1 MFLLNKIVKIKKKRG
16 NKMDL
21 MKEDYQLFDRD
32 NYAFKQLKEIHTP
45 DEVEQ
50 IKQEYKAHW
59 QKWKE
64 IQLQTAALLPD
75 TYGMS
80 KPKIES
86 WTNGWNLRSHFWSAY
101 RSESRQDENACL
113 AVLLNQKQYQIYL
126 MYQHYK
132 SDTREG
138 SVEGYNQLLSLLQEW
153 STQVA
158 IEEYYIWPQPE
169 NELEDH
175 LPLSVYLSDK
185 SKQEELRETMGDR
198 TFQLGK
204 LFFSPNEYTNI
215 EEKTAEALKELA
227 PLYHAIKKK
236 L

>member
-1 MFLLNKIVKIKKKRG
+1 
-16 NKMDL
+16 MDL

-75 TYGMS
+75 TYDMS

-185 SKQEELRETMGDR
+185 SKQEELRETMGNR

-227 PLYHAIKKK
+227 ALYHAIKNK

>member
-1 MFLLNKIVKIKKKRG
+1 
-16 NKMDL
+16 MDL

-80 KPKIES
+80 KPKNES

-158 IEEYYIWPQPE
+158 IEDYYIWPQPE

-185 SKQEELRETMGDR
+185 SKQEELRETMGNR

-227 PLYHAIKKK
+227 PLYHAIKNK

>member
-1 MFLLNKIVKIKKKRG
+1 
-16 NKMDL
+16 MDL

-45 DEVEQ
+45 DEVEL

-101 RSESRQDENACL
+101 RSEDRQNENACL

-158 IEEYYIWPQPE
+158 IGEYYIWPQPE

-185 SKQEELRETMGDR
+185 TKQEELRETMGDR

>member
-1 MFLLNKIVKIKKKRG
+1 
-16 NKMDL
+16 MDL

-45 DEVEQ
+45 DEVEL

-101 RSESRQDENACL
+101 RSEDRQNENAYL

-138 SVEGYNQLLSLLQEW
+138 SVEGYNQLLSLLQKW

-158 IEEYYIWPQPE
+158 IEDYYIWPQPE

>member
-1 MFLLNKIVKIKKKRG
+1 
-16 NKMDL
+16 MDL

-158 IEEYYIWPQPE
+158 IEDYYIWPQPE

-185 SKQEELRETMGDR
+185 SKQEELRETMGNR

>member
-1 MFLLNKIVKIKKKRG
+1 
-16 NKMDL
+16 MDL

-185 SKQEELRETMGDR
+185 SKQEELRETMGNR

>member
-1 MFLLNKIVKIKKKRG
+1 
-16 NKMDL
+16 MDL

-138 SVEGYNQLLSLLQEW
+138 SVEGYNQLLSLLQER

-185 SKQEELRETMGDR
+185 SKQEELRETMGNR

-227 PLYHAIKKK
+227 PLYHAIKNK

>member
-1 MFLLNKIVKIKKKRG
+1 
-16 NKMDL
+16 MDL

-45 DEVEQ
+45 DEVEL

-86 WTNGWNLRSHFWSAY
+86 WTNCWNLRSHFWSAY
-101 RSESRQDENACL
+101 RSEDRQNENACL

-158 IEEYYIWPQPE
+158 IEDYYIWPQPE

-175 LPLSVYLSDK
+175 LPLSAYLSDK

>member
-1 MFLLNKIVKIKKKRG
+1 
-16 NKMDL
+16 MDL

-158 IEEYYIWPQPE
+158 IEDYYIWPQPE

-175 LPLSVYLSDK
+175 LPLSAYLSDK

-227 PLYHAIKKK
+227 PLYHAIKNK

>member
-1 MFLLNKIVKIKKKRG
+1 
-16 NKMDL
+16 MDL

-45 DEVEQ
+45 DEVELF
-50 IKQEYKAHW
+50 KQEYKAHW

-86 WTNGWNLRSHFWSAY
+86 WMNGWNLRSHFWSAY
-101 RSESRQDENACL
+101 RSEDRQNENACL

-158 IEEYYIWPQPE
+158 IEDYYIWPQPE

-175 LPLSVYLSDK
+175 LPLSAYLSDK

>member
-1 MFLLNKIVKIKKKRG
+1 
-16 NKMDL
+16 MDL

-45 DEVEQ
+45 DEVEL

-64 IQLQTAALLPD
+64 IQLQTVALLPD

-101 RSESRQDENACL
+101 RSEDRQNENACL

-185 SKQEELRETMGDR
+185 SKQEELRETMGNR

-227 PLYHAIKKK
+227 PLYHAIKNK

>member
-1 MFLLNKIVKIKKKRG
+1 
-16 NKMDL
+16 
-21 MKEDYQLFDRD
+21 
-32 NYAFKQLKEIHTP
+32 
-45 DEVEQ
+45 
-50 IKQEYKAHW
+50 
-59 QKWKE
+59 
-64 IQLQTAALLPD
+64 
-75 TYGMS
+75 MS

-101 RSESRQDENACL
+101 RREDRQNENACL

-158 IEEYYIWPQPE
+158 IEDYYIWPQPE

-204 LFFSPNEYTNI
+204 LFFS
-215 EEKTAEALKELA
+215 K
-227 PLYHAIKKK
+227 
-236 L
+236 

>member
-1 MFLLNKIVKIKKKRG
+1 
-16 NKMDL
+16 MDL
-21 MKEDYQLFDRD
+21 MKEDHQLFDRD

-138 SVEGYNQLLSLLQEW
+138 SVEGYNQSLSLLQEW

-185 SKQEELRETMGDR
+185 SKQEELRETMGNR

-227 PLYHAIKKK
+227 PLYHAIKNK

>member
-1 MFLLNKIVKIKKKRG
+1 
-16 NKMDL
+16 MDL

-45 DEVEQ
+45 DEVEL

-101 RSESRQDENACL
+101 RSEDRQNENACL

>member
-1 MFLLNKIVKIKKKRG
+1 
-16 NKMDL
+16 

>member
-1 MFLLNKIVKIKKKRG
+1 
-16 NKMDL
+16 MDL

-45 DEVEQ
+45 DEVEL

-101 RSESRQDENACL
+101 RSEDRQNENACL

-138 SVEGYNQLLSLLQEW
+138 SVEGYNQLLYLLQEW

-158 IEEYYIWPQPE
+158 IEDYYIWPQPE

-175 LPLSVYLSDK
+175 LPLSAYLSDK

>member
-1 MFLLNKIVKIKKKRG
+1 
-16 NKMDL
+16 MDL

-45 DEVEQ
+45 DEVEL

-86 WTNGWNLRSHFWSAY
+86 WTNGWTLRSHFWSAY
-101 RSESRQDENACL
+101 RSEDRQNENACL

-158 IEEYYIWPQPE
+158 IEDYYIWPQPE

-175 LPLSVYLSDK
+175 LPLSAYLSDK

>member
-1 MFLLNKIVKIKKKRG
+1 
-16 NKMDL
+16 MDL

-64 IQLQTAALLPD
+64 IQLQTAALLHD

-185 SKQEELRETMGDR
+185 SKQEELRETMGNR

-227 PLYHAIKKK
+227 PLYHAIKNK

>member
-1 MFLLNKIVKIKKKRG
+1 
-16 NKMDL
+16 MDL

>member
-1 MFLLNKIVKIKKKRG
+1 
-16 NKMDL
+16 MDL

-45 DEVEQ
+45 DEVEL

-101 RSESRQDENACL
+101 QARS
-113 AVLLNQKQYQIYL
+113 AVRRIA
-126 MYQHYK
+126 H
-132 SDTREG
+132 RECR
-138 SVEGYNQLLSLLQEW
+138 
-153 STQVA
+153 
-158 IEEYYIWPQPE
+158 PP
-169 NELEDH
+169 
-175 LPLSVYLSDK
+175 
-185 SKQEELRETMGDR
+185 
-198 TFQLGK
+198 
-204 LFFSPNEYTNI
+204 
-215 EEKTAEALKELA
+215 
-227 PLYHAIKKK
+227 
-236 L
+236 

>member
-1 MFLLNKIVKIKKKRG
+1 
-16 NKMDL
+16 MDL

-185 SKQEELRETMGDR
+185 SKQEELRETMGNR

-215 EEKTAEALKELA
+215 EEKTAKALKELA
-227 PLYHAIKKK
+227 PLYHAIKNK

>member
-1 MFLLNKIVKIKKKRG
+1 
-16 NKMDL
+16 MDL

-158 IEEYYIWPQPE
+158 IEDYYIWPQPE

-185 SKQEELRETMGDR
+185 SKQEELRETMGNR

-227 PLYHAIKKK
+227 PLYHAIKNK

>member
-1 MFLLNKIVKIKKKRG
+1 
-16 NKMDL
+16 MDL

-138 SVEGYNQLLSLLQEW
+138 SVEGYNQSLSLLQEW

-185 SKQEELRETMGDR
+185 SKQEELRETMGNR

-215 EEKTAEALKELA
+215 EEKTAEALRELA
-227 PLYHAIKKK
+227 PLYHAIKNK

>member
-1 MFLLNKIVKIKKKRG
+1 
-16 NKMDL
+16 MDL

-45 DEVEQ
+45 DEVEL

-101 RSESRQDENACL
+101 RSEDRQNENACL

-158 IEEYYIWPQPE
+158 IEDYYIWPQPE

-185 SKQEELRETMGDR
+185 SKQEELRETMGNR

>member
-1 MFLLNKIVKIKKKRG
+1 
-16 NKMDL
+16 MDL

-101 RSESRQDENACL
+101 RSKSRQDENACL

-185 SKQEELRETMGDR
+185 SKQEELRETMGNR

-227 PLYHAIKKK
+227 PLYHAIKNK

>member
-1 MFLLNKIVKIKKKRG
+1 
-16 NKMDL
+16 MDL
-21 MKEDYQLFDRD
+21 MKEDYKLFDRD

-185 SKQEELRETMGDR
+185 SKQEELRETMGNR

-227 PLYHAIKKK
+227 PLYHAIKNK

>member
-1 MFLLNKIVKIKKKRG
+1 
-16 NKMDL
+16 MDL

-45 DEVEQ
+45 DEVEL

-101 RSESRQDENACL
+101 RREDRQNENACL

-185 SKQEELRETMGDR
+185 SKQEELRETMGNR

-227 PLYHAIKKK
+227 PLYHAIKNK

>member
-1 MFLLNKIVKIKKKRG
+1 
-16 NKMDL
+16 MDL

-50 IKQEYKAHW
+50 IKQECKAHW

-185 SKQEELRETMGDR
+185 SKQEELRETMGNR

-227 PLYHAIKKK
+227 PLYHAIKNK

>member
-1 MFLLNKIVKIKKKRG
+1 
-16 NKMDL
+16 MDL

-101 RSESRQDENACL
+101 RSEDRQNENACL

-185 SKQEELRETMGDR
+185 SKQEELRETMGNR

-227 PLYHAIKKK
+227 PLYHAIKNK

>member
-1 MFLLNKIVKIKKKRG
+1 
-16 NKMDL
+16 MDL

-45 DEVEQ
+45 DEVEL

-101 RSESRQDENACL
+101 RSEDRQNENACL

-158 IEEYYIWPQPE
+158 IEDYYILPQPE

>member
-1 MFLLNKIVKIKKKRG
+1 
-16 NKMDL
+16 MDL

-64 IQLQTAALLPD
+64 IQLQTAVLLPD

-185 SKQEELRETMGDR
+185 SKQEELRETMGNR

-227 PLYHAIKKK
+227 PLYHAIKNK

>member
-1 MFLLNKIVKIKKKRG
+1 
-16 NKMDL
+16 
-21 MKEDYQLFDRD
+21 
-32 NYAFKQLKEIHTP
+32 
-45 DEVEQ
+45 
-50 IKQEYKAHW
+50 
-59 QKWKE
+59 
-64 IQLQTAALLPD
+64 
-75 TYGMS
+75 
-80 KPKIES
+80 
-86 WTNGWNLRSHFWSAY
+86 
-101 RSESRQDENACL
+101 
-113 AVLLNQKQYQIYL
+113 

-175 LPLSVYLSDK
+175 LLLSVYLSDK
-185 SKQEELRETMGDR
+185 SKQEELRETMGNR

-227 PLYHAIKKK
+227 PLYHAIKNK

>member
-1 MFLLNKIVKIKKKRG
+1 
-16 NKMDL
+16 MDL

-32 NYAFKQLKEIHTP
+32 NHAFKQLKEIHTP

-185 SKQEELRETMGDR
+185 SKQEELRETMGNR

-227 PLYHAIKKK
+227 PLYHAIKNK